1 MGVLCPI
8 KNISCFKATE
18 PMKHPVRIRT
28 LLLGGI
34 VLLFAVSTFAQSRA
48 YRWYETQSY
57 QKKLYNDNPELKM
70 QAMQLEEYISL
81 KQNNIQTKKF
91 SIGVVFH
98 ILQGPESPELSR
110 QDILEQLAILN
121 QDFSREKTIRHKAD
135 TLEGF
140 FDRASKMEITF
151 CFPKEAPDGTK
162 KEDAIYY
169 YQSDTS
175 AWGIGNNMKAERTG
189 GADPWDPVT
198 HLNIWVVDLKR
209 NRAGFAQMPGG
220 PSASDG
226 IVIDYDFFGL
236 KGDDYP
242 YNLGKSLTHLVG
254 SYLGLHELWNF
265 YDRCADDG
273 VADTPIHND
282 PNFGDD
288 RYRQVSTCY
297 RDRMVV
303 EMTMN
308 FMDNTDDALTYMF
321 TLGQKARINAIIQD
335 EGPRAGLDRT
345 KTFCDDLPEL
355 LVSSPEEKGDDILR
369 VFPNPADDRLR
380 INLGLQ
386 DFEGDYQFLVLST
399 QGETVM
405 QLSGRAGNVL
415 SRTIDC
421 SRWPAGIYVVQLR
434 IGEKSF
440 SKKVNILQ

>member
-1 MGVLCPI
+1 MPNKEYFL
-8 KNISCFKATE
+8 FKATE

-57 QKKLYNDNPELKM
+57 QKKLYDDNPELKM

-98 ILQGPESPELSR
+98 ILQGPDSPDLSR

-121 QDFSREKTIRHKAD
+121 QDFSREKTIKHKAD

-162 KEDAIYY
+162 KEDAIFY

-175 AWGIGNNMKAERTG
+175 AWSIDNNMKSERTG
-189 GADPWDPVT
+189 GADPWDPTT

-236 KGDDYP
+236 KDEDNP
-242 YNLGKSLTHLVG
+242 YSEGKSLTHLVG
-254 SYLGLHELWNF
+254 SYLGLHELWNR
-265 YDRCADDG
+265 YTPCADDG
-273 VADTPIHND
+273 VEDTPIHNA
-282 PNFGDD
+282 PNFGNDK
-288 RYRQVSTCY
+288 YKQISICY
-297 RDRMVV
+297 KNQTVV

-308 FMDNTDDALTYMF
+308 FMDYTDDKLTYMF
-321 TLGQKARINAIIQD
+321 TAGQKARINAVLQ
-335 EGPRAGLDRT
+335 ENGPRSFLART
-345 KTFCDDLPEL
+345 KTFCEDIPDLTLSEGTP
-355 LVSSPEEKGDDILR
+355 VDGILK
-369 VFPNPADDRLR
+369 VFPNPADDRIRL
-380 INLGLQ
+380 NLGLA
-386 DFEGDYQFLVLST
+386 DFNGDYQVFIINS
-399 QGETVM
+399 QGEV
-405 QLSGRAGNVL
+405 LLNRSGRAGYFL
-415 SRTIDC
+415 STEIDC
-421 SRWPAGIYVVQLR
+421 SRWPSGIYVVQLQVD
-434 IGEKSF
+434 GQTY
-440 SKKVNILQ
+440 SKKINILQ